1 MKDMKKQYISE
12 LENSIVDEE
21 IQKLMFL
28 FEDFRNLRFGQ
39 CF

>member
-28 FEDFRNLRFGQ
+28 FEDFRNLRFGH